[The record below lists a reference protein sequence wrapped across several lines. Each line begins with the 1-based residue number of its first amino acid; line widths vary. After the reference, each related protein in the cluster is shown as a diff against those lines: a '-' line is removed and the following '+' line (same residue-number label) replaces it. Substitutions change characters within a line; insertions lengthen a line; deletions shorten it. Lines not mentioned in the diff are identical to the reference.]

1 MTTPRPGMQMPKW
14 LVYGLIAK
22 GAVVVAVTLAVVI
35 YVNFA

>member
-1 MTTPRPGMQMPKW
+1 MPKW